1 VCTSPLSSSNR
12 NHLACSEHEHQS
24 PLQNN
29 DEAIMF
35 ENFDDHPINS
45 SFEEHTADDVNY
57 GSVDDGVGLILA
69 ASLAEGNPNDG
80 SNWQV
85 VPESLDRFSRDELCQ
100 MICRLDYERN
110 ELRDLL
116 QQQQQ
121 FQQQQ
126 QLMHQDNAE
135 HWNQVMNAAKG
146 DFTTAT
152 TPLIRAVSDF
162 ISNNRHQCEQTQHHQ
177 QPNKKPSSRP
187 SRKRKQRQ
195 KQQNESAQEGGRG
208 LQAPLGDADD
218 CTGNGSMADTIMCNS
233 TSRSLSPL
241 SPHTATVAA
250 RFTVTPEEVSTLR
263 SRLGQDLVNLIQ
275 TSALHGGRKIPKTS
289 LVEHGIS
296 LDLAREIIMK
306 AKTATTIDDVDPYT
320 NSNSNNNN
328 DHVELMKVMDVPII
342 SETKR
347 QLRWKIDDDD
357 SIMHILGRDERLIH
371 PVKHDGSGFYV
382 FPISSSTEESIS
394 SSSSPSSAHSMAKNR
409 LYHWARFVSLEV
421 RYDKRDMTLVYI
433 AKTVAAGI
441 GRPERAIEMMRYS
454 LGEQD
459 DLPY

>member
-1 VCTSPLSSSNR
+1 VCTSPLSSSKR
-12 NHLACSEHEHQS
+12 NHSPCSEHEHQS

-35 ENFDDHPINS
+35 ENFDDHPNS
-45 SFEEHTADDVNY
+45 SFEEHAADDDVNY
-57 GSVDDGVGLILA
+57 GSVNDGVGLILA
-69 ASLAEGNPNDG
+69 ASLAEGNPNDS

-85 VPESLDRFSRDELCQ
+85 VPESLDRLSRDELCR

-121 FQQQQ
+121 QFQQQQQ
-126 QLMHQDNAE
+126 QLMHRDNAE

-146 DFTTAT
+146 DFPTTT

-162 ISNNRHQCEQTQHHQ
+162 IRNNRHRCEQTQQHHQ

-187 SRKRKQRQ
+187 SRKRKQQQ
-195 KQQNESAQEGGRG
+195 KQQNESAQEGGRE
-208 LQAPLGDADD
+208 LQAPLEGDADD
-218 CTGNGSMADTIMCNS
+218 CIGNGSIADAIMCNS

-250 RFTVTPEEVSTLR
+250 TSTITPEEVSTLR

-275 TSALHGGRKIPKTS
+275 TTALHGGRKIPKTT
-289 LVEHGIS
+289 LVERGIS

-306 AKTATTIDDVDPYT
+306 ATTATTIDDVDPY
-320 NSNSNNNN
+320 SNNNNN
-328 DHVELMKVMDVPII
+328 DHTELMKVMDVPII

-357 SIMHILGRDERLIH
+357 SIIMHILGRDERLIH

-394 SSSSPSSAHSMAKNR
+394 SSSSTSPSSAHSMVKNR
-409 LYHWARFVSLEV
+409 ANSILYHWARFVSLEV

-441 GRPERAIEMMRYS
+441 GRPERA
-454 LGEQD
+454 LK
-459 DLPY
+459 